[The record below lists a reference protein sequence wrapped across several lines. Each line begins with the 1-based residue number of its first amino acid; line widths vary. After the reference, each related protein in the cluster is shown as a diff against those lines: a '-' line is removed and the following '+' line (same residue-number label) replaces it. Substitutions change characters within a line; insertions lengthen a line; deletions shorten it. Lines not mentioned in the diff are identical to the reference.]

1 MPPKRQ
7 FGKYLWDPSIDVPI
21 RSKYRFRKRSS
32 VGASSTALDKER
44 GSADASEESS
54 RESEADADTGHIAPF
69 PSTASA
75 TEDSHILETTSE
87 ASSTS
92 SSEDS
97 ESEGDA
103 DVYPDHGEQHFP
115 RGWKDELDEN
125 LFPGSKLTKAESLLM
140 VMAHSLRHGCSKEA
154 TESLLQ
160 LLSAHLPEG
169 VKYPT
174 SKYTFFRHFAGAEKQ
189 YAKHFYCSTCSGYIG
204 ELPGNDVVCSHCN
217 INHES
222 GSLLKSSSFFL
233 VMDLK
238 GQIQDVLESGKLQRN
253 STGTSFDVCD
263 ITESFQYNKLPVTAN
278 DITLTFNTDGVPL
291 FESSNASMWPL
302 LLMVNELPYKQRVQ
316 NLLLAGLWFG
326 TGKPS
331 MNCFLTPFVKTMNE
345 LSSTGVVWRD
355 SSGVS
360 HTSKAFP
367 GPCAVD
373 TVARCELTCMTQFNG
388 AYGCAWCEDSGQV
401 VPKGNGFC
409 RVYPPSASANKLRT
423 HESFLYHARKAKA
436 MQAPSC
442 GIKGASVLTL
452 LSFFPFGEGFVVD
465 YMHAVCSGFVRAT
478 MFMWL
483 KSSQCRRF
491 HLRKHLAEA
500 DECLLSLTP
509 TWELSRLPR
518 SLKDIKEWKA
528 ADWRNWLLFY
538 SPVVLKGRIPKRQY
552 NHWLKFVEIM
562 HYLLGPCICVQQLAT
577 IKGEIKKFLLEY
589 EELYGVEYMTYN
601 SHLLVH
607 IVDSAINWGPLWG
620 YSLFPFESMNGTL
633 GRYVNGTRYPQ
644 FQIANKFGIL
654 QALVK
659 LWMSRCVQNIHRT
672 LGSSFKTL
680 MKGYS
685 LRKNVCHVGSVLL
698 IGKGVEKEDR
708 KEFQK
713 MMVGPFTFCTAR
725 LDKSKR
731 NNSYAHANNI
741 FGRIIEIF
749 VEHNSSTAASSYE
762 VQVCVEVLRV
772 QSELLTNLSEAKF
785 LHFVEVVPS
794 VEHCIPAIP
803 GGFSRM

>member
-1 MPPKRQ
+1 
-7 FGKYLWDPSIDVPI
+7 
-21 RSKYRFRKRSS
+21 
-32 VGASSTALDKER
+32 
-44 GSADASEESS
+44 
-54 RESEADADTGHIAPF
+54 
-69 PSTASA
+69 
-75 TEDSHILETTSE
+75 
-87 ASSTS
+87 
-92 SSEDS
+92 
-97 ESEGDA
+97 
-103 DVYPDHGEQHFP
+103 
-115 RGWKDELDEN
+115 
-125 LFPGSKLTKAESLLM
+125 M

-160 LLSAHLPEG
+160 LLSAHLPKG
-169 VKYPT
+169 VAYPS

-189 YAKHFYCSTCSGYIG
+189 YVKHFYCSVCSAYIG
-204 ELPGNDVVCSHCN
+204 ELPESPGNDVVCSQCSM
-217 INHES
+217 NHAS

-238 GQIQDVLESGKLQRN
+238 GQIQDVLESGKLQCSR
-253 STGTSFDVCD
+253 TGTSFDVCD
-263 ITESFQYNKLPVTAN
+263 ITKSYQYNKLPVTSN
-278 DITLTFNTDGVPL
+278 DVTLTFNTDGVPL

-302 LLMVNELPYKQRVQ
+302 LLMVNELPYKERVQ
-316 NLLLAGLWFG
+316 SLLLAGLWFG

-331 MNCFLTPFVKTMNE
+331 MNTFLIPFVKTMNE
-345 LSSTGVVWRD
+345 LSSTGVVWKD
-355 SSGVS
+355 SSGTL

-367 GPCAVD
+367 GPCTVD
-373 TVARCELTCMTQFNG
+373 SVARGELTSMTQFNG

-409 RVYPPSASANKLRT
+409 RVYPPSASTNKLRT
-423 HESFLYHARKAKA
+423 HESFLHHARKAKA

-452 LSFFPFGEGFVVD
+452 LSYFSFGEGFVVD

-483 KSSQCRRF
+483 KSTQCRRF
-491 HLRKHLAEA
+491 HLHRHLADA

-509 TWELSRLPR
+509 TWEHSRLPR

-538 SPVVLKGRIPKRQY
+538 SPVVLKGRIPERHY
-552 NHWLKFVEIM
+552 NHWLKSVEIM
-562 HYLLGPCICVQQLAT
+562 HYLLGPCPAGASAQAGQLAT
-577 IKGEIKKFLLEY
+577 IRREMKKFLLEY
-589 EELYGVEYMTYN
+589 EELYGIEYMTYN
-601 SHLLVH
+601 AHLLVH
-607 IVDSAINWGPLWG
+607 VVDSAINWGPLWG

-644 FQIANKFGIL
+644 FQIAKKFAIL
-654 QALVK
+654 QALSK
-659 LWMSRCVQNIHRT
+659 LWASRCVENIHHT

-685 LRKNVCHVGSVLL
+685 LRKNVCSVGSVLL

-708 KEFQK
+708 TEFQK
-713 MMVGPFTFCTAR
+713 MMVGPFTFCTAH

-731 NNSYAHANNI
+731 NNSYAEANGI

-749 VEHNSSTAASSYE
+749 LRRNCSSGNSHD
-762 VQVCVEVLRV
+762 VQVCMEVFRMK
-772 QSELLTNLSEAKF
+772 SELLTNLSEVKF
-785 LHFVEVVPS
+785 LHFVEVVPAMERCVMSARILKKCIVLNDKQS
-794 VEHCIPAIP
+794 VYLCSMHENLVLE
-803 GGFSRM
+803 SV